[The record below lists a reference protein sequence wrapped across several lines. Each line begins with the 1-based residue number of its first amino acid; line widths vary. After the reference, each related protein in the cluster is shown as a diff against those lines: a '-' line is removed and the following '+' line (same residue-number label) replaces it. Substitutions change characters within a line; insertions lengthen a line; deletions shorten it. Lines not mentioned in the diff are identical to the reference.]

1 MWIAPGRGG
10 ACGTSFGAV
19 SRRVSHPPTS
29 SRRRGRPSGRS
40 RAQAGTHAPQNSST
54 CRFRAHAAAA
64 EPSCLPSEPRASSQV
79 HGSRPCMGRLLS
91 RGVTPSFFSFFLR
104 GAFFCSTRA
113 ASILPSRPQFPWPSR
128 AGAVK
133 DGAKRHPKGLSL
145 TAPSTA
151 ARWRRSGRAA
161 MTFDPRGACE
171 GRATRRRPH
180 LYSVGPLRDP
190 DHEAGIRFACKAPRR
205 RVHSGRGT

>member
-1 MWIAPGRGG
+1 MDAVFRRDVRVACPTRQRHPGAAAPVRALAGTGRDP
-10 ACGTSFGAV
+10 CTSKQL
-19 SRRVSHPPTS
+19 PPVVF
-29 SRRRGRPSGRS
+29 GRP
-40 RAQAGTHAPQNSST
+40 
-54 CRFRAHAAAA
+54 AAA
-64 EPSCLPSEPRASSQV
+64 EPSCLPSDPRASSQV